1 MSLAYDANAIETL
14 SFRDAVRSR
23 AAMYMGSEDNQG
35 VLQCIRE
42 IITNSIDEA
51 TMGFG
56 DQITIE
62 LFKENRVKVSDR
74 GRGAPYGI
82 REDGTEALEA
92 IYTMPHSGG
101 KFNDKVYQNVGGL
114 NG

>member
-1 MSLAYDANAIETL
+1 MKEKRWCMVTMSKLYDANSIETL
-14 SFRDAVRSR
+14 SFKDAVRSR

-51 TMGFG
+51 TMG
-56 DQITIE
+56 
-62 LFKENRVKVSDR
+62 
-74 GRGAPYGI
+74 YGNEI
-82 REDGTEALEA
+82 EDGTEALEA

-101 KFNDKVYQNVGGL
+101 KFSDKVYQNVAGL